1 MRPERT
7 FTPIDFAAWPRRE
20 TFYYFSKMAP
30 TGYSLT
36 VDLDATALHQTL
48 KAANCRLFPAYLWLV
63 TRNLQRQ
70 EEFCLAEQDGVLGHY
85 NCLTP
90 LYAAFHEDERPSPS
104 SGRPMTTSFPPF
116 RRRTSRTRP
125 ATAHITVS
133 WARPERPRPP
143 TPTPSPAYPG

>member
-63 TRNLQRQ
+63 TRKLQRQ
-70 EEFCLAEQDGVLGHY
+70 AGGILSCGAGR
-85 NCLTP
+85 
-90 LYAAFHEDERPSPS
+90 RP
-104 SGRPMTTSFPPF
+104 G
-116 RRRTSRTRP
+116 
-125 ATAHITVS
+125 
-133 WARPERPRPP
+133 EL
-143 TPTPSPAYPG
+143 